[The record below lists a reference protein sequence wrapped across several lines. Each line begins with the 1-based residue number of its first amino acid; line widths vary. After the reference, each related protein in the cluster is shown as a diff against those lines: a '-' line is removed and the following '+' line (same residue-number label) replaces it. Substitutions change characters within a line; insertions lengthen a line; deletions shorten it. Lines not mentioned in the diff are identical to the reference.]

1 MSELTVE
8 IGKRIRCYRTEKK
21 MSQEELAEKCGLHP
35 AYIGQVERGE
45 KNASI
50 ESMQKISR
58 GLEIPLSRLFEN
70 IEDFDGEQV
79 SRPAEAYRLVQSV
92 PAPAQ
97 DKLVKIIKNA
107 VDLSR

>member
-50 ESMQKISR
+50 ESVSKIAR
-58 GLEIPLSRLFEN
+58 GLEINLSRIFEN
-70 IEDFDGEQV
+70 IEDFDGGRV
-79 SRPAEAYRLVQSV
+79 NRPAEAYRLVQSV
-92 PAPAQ
+92 PPAAQ
-97 DKLVKIIKNA
+97 EKIIAIIKNA
-107 VDLSR
+107 VDLSL